1 MQMKQMKSSLLKYFF
16 LLILFTVNASAQ
28 EFETNELFYNPTRNY
43 STNFLPKSNMQVAF
57 SSGLWSKVLFKID
70 TLSLPY
76 VDDFSRY
83 SLISYDSSAYPLS
96 GKSSVIVQ
104 NFKVNGLTVDSV
116 YGRLNPTYSYF
127 FNPTTKSVDSSLNTF
142 SQVEFYLNYYNPYI
156 VSETKR
162 LYPETVR
169 LEYDTLG
176 NIIKSDTLARDTIY
190 RLIYDTLR
198 VIDCSSAYGL
208 WLDHDVYLND
218 NYPVNPPTVTVATFD
233 GVDSTGYPYDFSTI
247 NSYGVADYLTSK
259 PIDLESNITDND
271 TTVYLSFFYQPEGI
285 GNDPEEEDS
294 LALEA
299 YSPILGYWT
308 HLWSTTGRELGAEQ
322 GFKQIIVP
330 IRGPLLLTK
339 GFQFRF
345 KNYGTLSGDFD
356 HWHIDYVRLDK
367 NRTSSDTL
375 IFDLALAKI
384 DRTFLSS
391 YYVMPYKYF
400 KAAPASFLKPSVS
413 CSIRNLSGLSP
424 TSSSIA
430 LNIFHN
436 GSLVFLKNFGVV
448 PFLPQQLR
456 SVSLLVDT
464 FKFPSSN
471 PPEWIDFKVLYNFSS
486 TIAPTIDIPYNDT
499 VYFNQ
504 AFRNY
509 FQRDDGSAEAAYFID
524 SKGSVAVKFEI
535 PQADT
540 LRALDMMFIPLSP
553 AQLTAP
559 FKIRVWQ
566 DSLGL
571 PGAKLYESGGFLLPS
586 LDGKNNPTLYLLDN
600 PLVLPAGVFHVG
612 WYQQDN
618 ERLNIGLDKNT
629 NNNAYTSYN
638 VDGIWYNS
646 IIAGTPLIRPWLG
659 ADPNV
664 KVYQLVS
671 NGRLTFFPN
680 PAKDYFIIN
689 SEFNSQIE
697 IFNQAGL
704 LVDTFTA
711 TGSSMLYETSKL
723 SSGIYI
729 IKSTGYNLTLT
740 QKMVVIK

>member
-1 MQMKQMKSSLLKYFF
+1 
-16 LLILFTVNASAQ
+16 
-28 EFETNELFYNPTRNY
+28 
-43 STNFLPKSNMQVAF
+43 
-57 SSGLWSKVLFKID
+57 
-70 TLSLPY
+70 
-76 VDDFSRY
+76 
-83 SLISYDSSAYPLS
+83 
-96 GKSSVIVQ
+96 
-104 NFKVNGLTVDSV
+104 
-116 YGRLNPTYSYF
+116 
-127 FNPTTKSVDSSLNTF
+127 
-142 SQVEFYLNYYNPYI
+142 
-156 VSETKR
+156 

-169 LEYDTLG
+169 LVYDTLG
-176 NIIKSDTLARDTIY
+176 NVTKSDTLPIEKIY
-190 RLIYDTLR
+190 RLIYDTIR
-198 VIDCSSAYGL
+198 VVDCSSAYGL
-208 WLDHDVYLND
+208 WLDHDIYLND
-218 NYPVNPPTVTVATFD
+218 NYPVNPPTITVATFD
-233 GVDSTGYPYDFSTI
+233 GVDSTGYPYDFSTV
-247 NSYGVADYLTSK
+247 NTYGVADYLTSK
-259 PIDLESNITDND
+259 PIDLESNIANND

-308 HLWSTTGRELGAEQ
+308 HLWSSKGRALEGEQ
-322 GFKQIIVP
+322 GFRQVMIP
-330 IRGPLLLTK
+330 IRGSLLLTK

-345 KNYGTLSGDFD
+345 KNYATLSGDFD

-367 NRTSSDTL
+367 NRTPADTL

-400 KAAPASFLKPSVS
+400 KVAPSSYLKSSVS

-436 GSLVFLKNFGVV
+436 GSLAYLKNFGVV
-448 PFLPQQLR
+448 PFIPQQLR
-456 SVSLLVDT
+456 SVSLVRDT
-464 FKFPSSN
+464 FKFSSAN

-499 VYFNQ
+499 VHFNQ

-524 SKGSVAVKFEI
+524 SQGSVAIKFEV

-540 LRALDMMFIPLSP
+540 LRALEMMFIPLSA
-553 AQLTAP
+553 AQLSAP

-571 PGAKLYESGGFLLPS
+571 PGAKLYESEGFLLPS
-586 LDGKNNPTLYLLDN
+586 LNGKNSPTLYLLDN

-612 WYQQDN
+612 WYQQNN

-638 VDGIWYNS
+638 VDGTWYNS
-646 IIAGTPLIRPWLG
+646 IIFGTPLIRPWLG

-664 KVYQLVS
+664 KVNWIPS
-671 NGRLTFFPN
+671 NDNFSFFPN
-680 PAKDYFIIN
+680 PAKDFFTIN
-689 SEFNSQIE
+689 SEINAQIQ
-697 IFNQAGL
+697 IYSQAGL
-704 LVDTFTA
+704 LVDSFRA
-711 TGSSMLYETSKL
+711 LNSSSLYSTSHL
-723 SSGIYI
+723 SSGVYV
-729 IKSTGYNLTLT
+729 IKFTGKYAFST
-740 QKMVVIK
+740 QKMVIIK